1 MMARPKKQPHDRR
14 DRKVIVWVS
23 RQEQARFLVNATRNG
38 LTGPDYLRAVA
49 CGVAGAANDATA
61 MVLPLDAGEQ
71 SALLA
76 RAGAAGQSPQQY
88 VLDLAFRSN
97 DGTGQIAGFELVDTL
112 VRIGTTLQQL
122 QAIAA
127 RTGYFPDEIAGAMAR
142 LERALDRLLP
152 P

>member
-1 MMARPKKQPHDRR
+1 MPRPRKNPTDRR
-14 DRKVIVWVS
+14 DRKVIVWVN
-23 RQEQARFLVNATRNG
+23 RQEQAHFLVNATRNG
-38 LTGPDYLRAVA
+38 MTGPDYLRAVA
-49 CGVAGAANDATA
+49 CGVVGAANDATA
-61 MVLPLDAGEQ
+61 MVLQLDAGAQ

-76 RAGAAGQSPQQY
+76 RAGAAGRSPQQY
-88 VLDLAFRSN
+88 VLDLAFQDEHRPEP
-97 DGTGQIAGFELVDTL
+97 GFELVDTL

-142 LERALDRLLP
+142 LERTLDRLLP

>member
-1 MMARPKKQPHDRR
+1 MMGRPKKQPHDRR

-23 RQEQARFLVNATRNG
+23 RQEQARFLVNATHNG

-61 MVLPLDAGEQ
+61 MMLPLEAHDHA
-71 SALLA
+71 ALLA

-88 VLDLAFRSN
+88 VLDLALRNEDDALS
-97 DGTGQIAGFELVDTL
+97 GAGFELVDIL

-142 LERALDRLLP
+142 LERTLDRLLP